1 MNTSDY
7 SNYRYWINDVKDD
20 ADKEL
25 FNEIITCIDTESYR
39 SAAVM
44 IWVLCA
50 ESLQKRLKQL
60 AQNNKSIKK
69 DLKTWNKDKN
79 EAELLKL
86 CKKHDMISE
95 SDCNHLNLIR
105 KARNRYAHPNNVTPE
120 KERVLAYLFF
130 ALNSVLSKSSQYSY
144 LEAKNLLNL
153 LLSDPIQLGNKN
165 TLQIRSYARNLIS
178 KLNPNIHEPILK
190 LLFKL
195 TEKLFNDF
203 NVEKQKCID
212 IGLILIKELILADN
226 EIIDESK
233 CSEFLNNSKITS
245 CNVFSE
251 IEIWELID
259 ENTRY
264 KTFKYSSNF
273 ESEIFSEIDF
283 ITTFHKLN
291 ENDLLDTNLKED
303 FNKILD
309 ETPIDLVLN
318 CDIST
323 ETKFEKI
330 INNFKSY
337 DWYIQNPTAKLVRQI
352 NLNQFND
359 KQLEIIG
366 RNLLQAADGGSR
378 GSKTSIEYILRNY
391 NNNIPKS
398 LIKGI
403 AFEVFV
409 NEKNEFRLKE
419 NYFRKIIIAIS
430 RDEFHSIYNE
440 LLDAIKNS
448 NAKNNRFYQFTE
460 SIRKLQLVNEKLK
473 MDKIDKIIKTIE
485 KSRCK
490 SIKKIIY
497 ENPEEILNFNSSEDI
512 APHVFKCLDES
523 QRMIFKNLF
532 YEDAIKFVTFFSISS
547 QSIGTRRYKHL
558 NVKFDLIKDFIDIN
572 ELETVVKESV
582 NDGNT
587 PEQES
592 FFKLFSEN
600 LKEYS
605 SSNKK

>member
-86 CKKHDMISE
+86 CKKHDLISE

-105 KARNRYAHPNNVTPE
+105 KARNRYAHPNNVAPE

-460 SIRKLQLVNEKLK
+460 SIRKLQLVNDKLK

-572 ELETVVKESV
+572 ELETVVKE
-582 NDGNT
+582 NMDNNPT
-587 PEQES
+587 PEKES
-592 FFKLFSEN
+592 FFKLFFEN
-600 LKEYS
+600 LENY
-605 SSNKK
+605 N

>member
-7 SNYRYWINDVKDD
+7 SNYKYWINDVKDD

-86 CKKHDMISE
+86 CKKHDLISE

-105 KARNRYAHPNNVTPE
+105 KARNRYAHPNNVAPE

-283 ITTFHKLN
+283 ITTFHKLI
-291 ENDLLDTNLKED
+291 ENDLLDTNLKKD
-303 FNKILD
+303 FNKILG

-318 CDIST
+318 CEIST

-337 DWYIQNPTAKLVRQI
+337 DWHIQNPTAKLVRQI

-366 RNLLQAADGGSR
+366 RN
-378 GSKTSIEYILRNY
+378 YW
-391 NNNIPKS
+391 
-398 LIKGI
+398 
-403 AFEVFV
+403 
-409 NEKNEFRLKE
+409 
-419 NYFRKIIIAIS
+419 
-430 RDEFHSIYNE
+430 
-440 LLDAIKNS
+440 
-448 NAKNNRFYQFTE
+448 
-460 SIRKLQLVNEKLK
+460 
-473 MDKIDKIIKTIE
+473 
-485 KSRCK
+485 
-490 SIKKIIY
+490 
-497 ENPEEILNFNSSEDI
+497 
-512 APHVFKCLDES
+512 
-523 QRMIFKNLF
+523 
-532 YEDAIKFVTFFSISS
+532 
-547 QSIGTRRYKHL
+547 
-558 NVKFDLIKDFIDIN
+558 
-572 ELETVVKESV
+572 
-582 NDGNT
+582 
-587 PEQES
+587 
-592 FFKLFSEN
+592 
-600 LKEYS
+600 
-605 SSNKK
+605 

>member
-86 CKKHDMISE
+86 CKKHDLISD

-105 KARNRYAHPNNVTPE
+105 KARNRYAHPNNVAPE
-120 KERVLAYLFF
+120 KNRVLAYLFF

-165 TLQIRSYARNLIS
+165 TLQIRSYSRNLIS

-460 SIRKLQLVNEKLK
+460 SIRKLQLVNDKLK

-572 ELETVVKESV
+572 ELETVVKE
-582 NDGNT
+582 NMDNNPT
-587 PEQES
+587 PEKES
-592 FFKLFSEN
+592 FFKLFFEN
-600 LKEYS
+600 LENY
-605 SSNKK
+605 N

>member
-7 SNYRYWINDVKDD
+7 SNYKYWINDVKDD

-39 SAAVM
+39 SATVM

-69 DLKTWNKDKN
+69 DLKTWNKEKN

-86 CKKHDMISE
+86 CKKHDLISD

-105 KARNRYAHPNNVTPE
+105 KARNKYAHPNNVAPE
-120 KERVLAYLFF
+120 KNQVLAYLFF
-130 ALNSVLSKSSQYSY
+130 ALNSVLSKSSQYSF
-144 LEAKNLLNL
+144 LEARNLLKL

-165 TLQIRSYARNLIS
+165 TIQIRSYSRNLIS

-226 EIIDESK
+226 ELIDESK

-430 RDEFHSIYNE
+430 RDEFRSIYNE

-572 ELETVVKESV
+572 ELETVVKE
-582 NDGNT
+582 NMDNNPT
-587 PEQES
+587 PEKES
-592 FFKLFSEN
+592 FFKLFFEN
-600 LKEYS
+600 LENY
-605 SSNKK
+605 N

>member
-86 CKKHDMISE
+86 CKKHDLISE

-105 KARNRYAHPNNVTPE
+105 KARNRYAHPNNVAPE
-120 KERVLAYLFF
+120 KKRVLAYLFF

-460 SIRKLQLVNEKLK
+460 SIRKLQLVNDKLK

-572 ELETVVKESV
+572 ELETVVKE
-582 NDGNT
+582 NMDNNPT
-587 PEQES
+587 PEKES
-592 FFKLFSEN
+592 FFKLFFEN
-600 LKEYS
+600 LENY
-605 SSNKK
+605 N

>member
-1 MNTSDY
+1 
-7 SNYRYWINDVKDD
+7 
-20 ADKEL
+20 
-25 FNEIITCIDTESYR
+25 
-39 SAAVM
+39 M

-60 AQNNKSIKK
+60 SQNYKSIKK
-69 DLKTWNKDKN
+69 DLKTWNKEKN

-86 CKKHDMISE
+86 CKKHDLISD

-105 KARNRYAHPNNVTPE
+105 KARNKYAHPNNVAPE
-120 KERVLAYLFF
+120 KNQVLAYLFF
-130 ALNSVLSKSSQYSY
+130 ALNSVLSKSSQYSF
-144 LEAKNLLNL
+144 LEARNLLKL

-165 TLQIRSYARNLIS
+165 TIQIRSYSRNLIS

-226 EIIDESK
+226 ELIDESK

-460 SIRKLQLVNEKLK
+460 SIRKLQIVNDKLK

-572 ELETVVKESV
+572 ELETVVKE
-582 NDGNT
+582 NMDNNPT
-587 PEQES
+587 PEKES
-592 FFKLFSEN
+592 FFKLFFEN
-600 LKEYS
+600 LENY
-605 SSNKK
+605 N

>member
-7 SNYRYWINDVKDD
+7 SNYKYWINDVKDD

-25 FNEIITCIDTESYR
+25 FNEIITCIATESYR
-39 SAAVM
+39 SATVM

-69 DLKTWNKDKN
+69 DLKTWNKEKN

-86 CKKHDMISE
+86 CKKHDLISD

-105 KARNRYAHPNNVTPE
+105 KARNKYAHPNNVAPE
-120 KERVLAYLFF
+120 KNQVLAYLFF
-130 ALNSVLSKSSQYSY
+130 ALNSVLSKSSQYSF
-144 LEAKNLLNL
+144 LEARNLLNL

-165 TLQIRSYARNLIS
+165 TLQIRSYSRNLIS

-190 LLFKL
+190 LLFDI

-203 NVEKQKCID
+203 DVEKQKCID

-226 EIIDESK
+226 ELIDESK

-460 SIRKLQLVNEKLK
+460 SIRKLQLVNDKLK

-572 ELETVVKESV
+572 ELETVVKE
-582 NDGNT
+582 NMDNNPT
-587 PEQES
+587 PEKES
-592 FFKLFSEN
+592 FFKLFFEN
-600 LKEYS
+600 LENY
-605 SSNKK
+605 N

>member
-7 SNYRYWINDVKDD
+7 SNYKYWINDVKDD

-39 SAAVM
+39 SATVM

-60 AQNNKSIKK
+60 SQNNKSIKK
-69 DLKTWNKDKN
+69 DLKTWNKEKN

-86 CKKHDMISE
+86 CKKHDLISD

-105 KARNRYAHPNNVTPE
+105 KARNKYAHPNNVAPE
-120 KERVLAYLFF
+120 KNQVLAYLFF
-130 ALNSVLSKSSQYSY
+130 ALNSVLSKSSQYSF
-144 LEAKNLLNL
+144 LEARNLLKL

-165 TLQIRSYARNLIS
+165 TIQIRSYSRNLIS

-226 EIIDESK
+226 ELIDESK

-460 SIRKLQLVNEKLK
+460 SIRKLQLVNDKLK

-572 ELETVVKESV
+572 ELETVVKE
-582 NDGNT
+582 NMNNNPT
-587 PEQES
+587 PEKES
-592 FFKLFSEN
+592 FFKLFFEN
-600 LKEYS
+600 LENY
-605 SSNKK
+605 N

>member
-7 SNYRYWINDVKDD
+7 SNYKYWINDVKDD

-39 SAAVM
+39 SATVM

-60 AQNNKSIKK
+60 SQNNKSIKK
-69 DLKTWNKDKN
+69 DLKTWNKEKN

-86 CKKHDMISE
+86 CKKHDLISD

-105 KARNRYAHPNNVTPE
+105 KARNKYAHPNNVAPE
-120 KERVLAYLFF
+120 KNQVLAYLFF
-130 ALNSVLSKSSQYSY
+130 ALNSVLSKSSQYSF
-144 LEAKNLLNL
+144 LEARNLLKL

-165 TLQIRSYARNLIS
+165 TIQIRSYSRNLIS

-190 LLFKL
+190 LLFDI

-203 NVEKQKCID
+203 DVEKQKCID

-226 EIIDESK
+226 ELIDESK

-283 ITTFHKLN
+283 ITTFHKLI
-291 ENDLLDTNLKED
+291 ENDLLDTNLKKD
-303 FNKILD
+303 FNKILG

-318 CDIST
+318 CEIST

-337 DWYIQNPTAKLVRQI
+337 DWHIQNPTAKLVRQI

-430 RDEFHSIYNE
+430 RDEFRSIYNE

-572 ELETVVKESV
+572 ELETVVKE
-582 NDGNT
+582 NMDNNPT
-587 PEQES
+587 PEKES
-592 FFKLFSEN
+592 FFKLFFEN
-600 LKEYS
+600 LENY
-605 SSNKK
+605 N

>member
-86 CKKHDMISE
+86 CKKHDLISE

-460 SIRKLQLVNEKLK
+460 SIRKLQLVNDKLK

-572 ELETVVKESV
+572 ELETVIKESV

>member
-86 CKKHDMISE
+86 CKKHDLISE

-460 SIRKLQLVNEKLK
+460 SIRKLQLVNDKLK

-572 ELETVVKESV
+572 ELETVVKE
-582 NDGNT
+582 NMDNNPT
-587 PEQES
+587 PEKES
-592 FFKLFSEN
+592 FFKLFFEN
-600 LKEYS
+600 LENY
-605 SSNKK
+605 N

>member
-7 SNYRYWINDVKDD
+7 SNYKYWINDVKDD

-39 SAAVM
+39 SATVM

-60 AQNNKSIKK
+60 SQNNKSIKK
-69 DLKTWNKDKN
+69 DLKTWNKEKN

-86 CKKHDMISE
+86 CKKHDLISD

-105 KARNRYAHPNNVTPE
+105 KARNKYAHPNNVAPE
-120 KERVLAYLFF
+120 KNQVLAYLFF
-130 ALNSVLSKSSQYSY
+130 ALNSVLSKSSQYSF
-144 LEAKNLLNL
+144 LEARNLLKL

-165 TLQIRSYARNLIS
+165 TIQIRSYSRNLIS

-190 LLFKL
+190 LLFDI

-203 NVEKQKCID
+203 DVEKQKCID

-226 EIIDESK
+226 ELIDESK

-283 ITTFHKLN
+283 ITTFHKLI
-291 ENDLLDTNLKED
+291 ENDLLDTNLKKD
-303 FNKILD
+303 FNKILG

-318 CDIST
+318 CEIST

-337 DWYIQNPTAKLVRQI
+337 DWHIQNPTAKLVRQI

-378 GSKTSIEYILRNY
+378 GSKTNIEYILRNY

-430 RDEFHSIYNE
+430 RDEFRSIYNE

-572 ELETVVKESV
+572 ELETVVKE
-582 NDGNT
+582 NMDNNPT
-587 PEQES
+587 PEKES
-592 FFKLFSEN
+592 FFKLFFEN
-600 LKEYS
+600 LENY
-605 SSNKK
+605 N